1 MKNIIVVVILFLA
14 LFSSCKK
21 DDVPASSKLI
31 RYEVTGNYTGTVYA
45 SYTTA
50 SGSTANEQLT
60 AIPWSK
66 EVTYAANVTAA
77 IIAISGNGG
86 IAGQQVTIVVKKA
99 GSQLSTTQAT
109 ADGSGSFTKAVPAI
123 TF

>member
-1 MKNIIVVVILFLA
+1 MKNIIVVIILFLA

-21 DDVPASSKLI
+21 DDAPASSRLV
-31 RYEVTGNYTGTVYA
+31 RYEVTGNYAGTVYA

-86 IAGQQVTIVVKKA
+86 IAGQQVTVVVKKA

>member
-1 MKNIIVVVILFLA
+1 MKKIIIAISLFVFFFA
-14 LFSSCKK
+14 SCKK
-21 DDVPASSKLI
+21 DDAPANSRLI
-31 RYEVTGNYTGTVYA
+31 RYEVTGSFTGTVYA

-60 AIPWSK
+60 AMPWSK
-66 EVTYAANVTAA
+66 EVTYASNITAA
-77 IIAISGNGG
+77 IIAVSGNGG
-86 IAGQQVTIVVKKA
+86 VAGQQVTVVVKKE

-109 ADGSGSFTKAVPAI
+109 ADGSGSFTKAVPPI